1 MKTYYVYIVASVTGV
16 IYTGMTNNLL
26 RRIGEHRAG
35 AVDGFTKRYGCKR
48 LVYFEETNQV
58 RSAIEREKQIKGW
71 TRAKKLALIRS
82 MNPTWRD
89 LWDDP
94 I

>member
-16 IYTGMTNNLL
+16 IYTDMTNDLL
-26 RRIGEHRAG
+26 RRIGEHRSG
-35 AVDGFTKRYGCKR
+35 ALDGFTKRYGCKR

-58 RSAIEREKQIKGW
+58 VSAIEREKQIKGW

-82 MNPTWRD
+82 INPKWRD
-89 LWDDP
+89 LWDDLM
-94 I
+94 